1 MPVGHGSMACSNCNK
16 LVDNPWLGLCIPQ
29 MGNQCLS
36 TSLSSTKANKSYNQ
50 IPGHH
55 FPPIVLYS
63 LIAFLV
69 SFALTSRETSP
80 YEVVADEVDIVVTDD
95 DRENVSAEDD
105 GESAIND
112 ETSDGDEEM
121 ELTIEET
128 IVFEERNPQIFRT
141 LLFGLPS
148 PTSPFWSLVTM
159 AINIALT
166 LCVADMIFRGPLLHP
181 SHGISFIRVG
191 HVSDSAANLLIREP
205 DFSKLPIYISYR
217 NAENIEHESKKT
229 VQIENP
235 WRKAGQVYWLSNETD
250 FTYPLTITPLQPST
264 RYEYAASNNQSG
276 HFQTAPSIGETN
288 PLDSKFTF
296 LTSSC
301 IKPRFPYNPL
311 SHPLEIPGF
320 RHLEQWIPKLQASF
334 MLFLGDFIYVDV
346 PHRFGI
352 DKETYRREY
361 RQVYASP
368 SWPGVSSSLPWIH
381 VLDDHEIAN
390 DWDANTT
397 SPYPSAIDP
406 FTHYQA
412 AINPPPVHEGAT
424 YYSFTQSLASF
435 FLLDTRSYRTPEFFP
450 ADPSSPSKSML
461 GATQLHHL
469 LAFLRDPSPPG
480 VHWKFVVSS
489 VPFTRN
495 WRFNN
500 ADTWAGY
507 LHERQIILEAMWD
520 VGATSSTGVV
530 ILSGDR
536 HEFAATSFPPPAG
549 GKWPL
554 AATVHEFSSSPLSM
568 FYLPVRTYV
577 EDEADEPKEV
587 CIKYLPDGNSKFGIV
602 EVEKVSGGEQGL
614 LRFRLV
620 VDGEEVWAYVVSS
633 PPAGKGRGKDAVWG

>member
-1 MPVGHGSMACSNCNK
+1 MDPWPALTVISSLAIRGSAYVFLRWVTDFLANLS
-16 LVDNPWLGLCIPQ
+16 CIE
-29 MGNQCLS
+29 
-36 TSLSSTKANKSYNQ
+36 ANKSNDQ

-63 LIAFLV
+63 LITFLV

-80 YEVVADEVDIVVTDD
+80 YEIVADEVDIVVADND
-95 DRENVSAEDD
+95 KGRVRAEDSR
-105 GESAIND
+105 GSAFHD
-112 ETSDGDEEM
+112 ADSDSDEEV
-121 ELTIEET
+121 ELDIEEM
-128 IVFEERNPQIFRT
+128 VVLEERDPQIFKT

-159 AINIALT
+159 AINVALA
-166 LCVADMIFRGPLLHP
+166 LCVGDMIFRGPLLYP
-181 SHGISFIRVG
+181 SRDVSFIRVG
-191 HVSDSAANLLIREP
+191 HVSDSSANLLIREP
-205 DFSKLPIYISYR
+205 DLSKLPVYISFR
-217 NAENIEHESKKT
+217 NAENVEYESNESEQSERPWKT
-229 VQIENP
+229 
-235 WRKAGQVYWLSNETD
+235 AGQIYWLSNETD
-250 FTYPLTITPLQPST
+250 YTYPLTISRLQPST
-264 RYEYAASNNQSG
+264 RYEYAASNSQSG
-276 HFQTAPSIGETN
+276 YFQTAPSIGETN
-288 PLDSKFTF
+288 PRDRKFTF

-320 RHLEQWIPKLQASF
+320 AHLAQWIPKVQASF

-368 SWPGVSSSLPWIH
+368 SWPAVSSSLPWIH

-412 AINPPPVHEGAT
+412 STNPPPVHDGAT

-435 FLLDTRSYRTPEFFP
+435 FLLDTRSYRTPEFAP
-450 ADPSSPSKSML
+450 ANPSSPSKSML
-461 GATQLHHL
+461 GSTQLHHL
-469 LAFLRDPSPPG
+469 LAFLRAPSPPG
-480 VHWKFVVSS
+480 VHWKVVVSS
-489 VPFTRN
+489 IPFTRN

-507 LHERQIILEAMWD
+507 LHERQTILEAMWD

-530 ILSGDR
+530 VLSGDR
-536 HEFAATSFPPPAG
+536 HEFAATSFPPPRG
-549 GKWPL
+549 GKWRL
-554 AATVHEFSSSPLSM
+554 AATVHEFSTSPLSM

-577 EDEADEPKEV
+577 EDEEEEPKEV
-587 CIKYLPDGNSKFGIV
+587 CIKYLPGGNSKFGIV
-602 EVEKVSGGEQGL
+602 EMENVSGGEQSL

-620 VDGEEVWAYVVSS
+620 VDGEEAWAYVVSS

>member
-1 MPVGHGSMACSNCNK
+1 MDPWPALTVISSLTIRGSAYAF
-16 LVDNPWLGLCIPQ
+16 LRW
-29 MGNQCLS
+29 
-36 TSLSSTKANKSYNQ
+36 

-55 FPPIVLYS
+55 FPPVVLYS
-63 LIAFLV
+63 LILFLV

-80 YEVVADEVDIVVTDD
+80 YDVVVDEIDIVVTDKD
-95 DRENVSAEDD
+95 NENVRGEADDDSAVDD
-105 GESAIND
+105 GN
-112 ETSDGDEEM
+112 SDANEE
-121 ELTIEET
+121 EQLDIEET
-128 IVFEERNPQIFRT
+128 IVLEERDPQILKT

-159 AINIALT
+159 AINIALA
-166 LCVADMIFRGPLLHP
+166 LCVADMIFRGPLLYP
-181 SHGISFIRVG
+181 SHDVSFIRVG
-191 HVSDSAANLLIREP
+191 HVFDSAANFLIREP
-205 DFSKLPIYISYR
+205 DLSKLPVYVSYR
-217 NAENIEHESKKT
+217 NAENVGYELEKS
-229 VQIENP
+229 VQKENP
-235 WRKAGQVYWLSNETD
+235 WKTATHIYWSSNETD
-250 FTYPLTITPLQPST
+250 FTYPFTITHLQPAT

-276 HFQTAPSIGETN
+276 YFQTAPSIGETDLYDN
-288 PLDSKFTF
+288 KFTF

-311 SHPLEIPGF
+311 GHPLEIPGF
-320 RHLEQWIPKLQASF
+320 KHLAQWIPKLQASF

-346 PHRFGI
+346 PRRFGI

-381 VLDDHEIAN
+381 VLDDHEIGN

-412 AINPPPVHEGAT
+412 SINPPPVHEGAT

-435 FLLDTRSYRTPEFFP
+435 FLLDTRSYRTPEFAP
-450 ADPSSPSKSML
+450 ADPSSPAKSML

-469 LAFLRDPSPPG
+469 LAFLREPSPPG

-489 VPFTRN
+489 IPFTRN

-507 LHERQIILEAMWD
+507 LHERQLILEAMWD

-530 ILSGDR
+530 VLSGDR
-536 HEFAATSFPPPAG
+536 HEFAATSFPPPLG

-554 AATVHEFSSSPLSM
+554 AATVHEFSTSPLSM

-577 EDEADEPKEV
+577 EDEAEEPREV

-602 EVEKVSGGEQGL
+602 EMEKVSGGEQSL